1 MNDIAKNSTKER
13 LERAIEKENLLAQD
27 VAAIFGMAPSYISW
41 IKNPKYW
48 DKVGDHFWDKA
59 LAWVNS
65 GQSLKEYSQKHGK
78 ALPPEKKKTLPPVL
92 IVEKEFTDPVAEA
105 LWQQSVDN
113 VAKEKSKNPEFK
125 PVDFTPEM
133 KDKIENAERLAKHPY
148 FSGKKEEHRRLS
160 AGEMVDLLLEEKKFL
175 QCKIDAIDVLLKH
188 YIS

>member
-133 KDKIENAERLAKHPY
+133 KDKIENVERLAKHPY
-148 FSGKKEEHRRLS
+148 FSGVEEQ
-160 AGEMVDLLLEEKKFL
+160 V
-175 QCKIDAIDVLLKH
+175 QKIRIDIEINLVINGQKIKLA
-188 YIS
+188 

>member
-48 DKVGDHFWDKA
+48 DKVGDHFWDKV

-78 ALPPEKKKTLPPVL
+78 ELPPDKHADKKF
-92 IVEKEFTDPVAEA
+92 IDPVAEA
-105 LWQQSVDN
+105 LWQKSVDN
-113 VAKEKSKNPEFK
+113 VAKEKEAKEKFK
-125 PVDFTPEM
+125 PVDSTPEM